1 MRSPDDSSD
10 TEDAWQAVKR
20 DLEGRLYEISRQIRT
35 YPAPIPACD
44 AQFNPL
50 MEQRRLLTRERAR
63 LLAVRGNGQV
73 SVEEFLRRS
82 PLTHD
87 GVTAG
92 R

>member
-1 MRSPDDSSD
+1 MTALRR
-10 TEDAWQAVKR
+10 EAF
-20 DLEGRLYEISRQIRT
+20 RLLRQHRRQVVDQIGG

-44 AQFNPL
+44 AQFNHL